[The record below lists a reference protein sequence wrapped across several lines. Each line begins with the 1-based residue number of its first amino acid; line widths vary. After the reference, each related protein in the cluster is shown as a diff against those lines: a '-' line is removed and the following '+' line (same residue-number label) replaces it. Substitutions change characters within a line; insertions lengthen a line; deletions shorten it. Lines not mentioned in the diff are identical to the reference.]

1 MGTGGYPVERHLQ
14 LCHDGAAAAAE
25 KGHHMGGG
33 HEVAAFA
40 QPEIT
45 LVSGGEGDVQL
56 LGAPDHAVGR
66 LNETGLHLA
75 AAVGTLHHKCSF
87 HTAPD
92 GALRWLYINIIAYG
106 RALRNA

>member
-1 MGTGGYPVERHLQ
+1 
-14 LCHDGAAAAAE
+14 
-25 KGHHMGGG
+25 MGGG

-40 QPEIT
+40 QPKVT

-92 GALRWLYINIIAYG
+92 GALRWLYKYYSIREGAAQCLKAVIFGFDTGVG
-106 RALRNA
+106 RPVRRHRRGWGYI